1 MSKALL
7 YSVYCYNVVLMS
19 DKIPGTSS
27 VVQRKW
33 KSLQCSAQASGPGES
48 VKVRTSAV
56 SAEIK
61 QVKSRR
67 KTARMLMVVLFV
79 FAICYL
85 PISILNIMKRYLEA
99 FCFSATIVKKALKY
113 IFSIYAKKYK
123 YTSV

>member
-1 MSKALL
+1 MS
-7 YSVYCYNVVLMS
+7 
-19 DKIPGTSS
+19 KIPGTSS

-33 KSLQCSAQASGPGES
+33 KSLQCSAQAAGPGES

-61 QVKSRR
+61 QVKSRQ

-99 FCFSATIVKKALKY
+99 FRFCSKLKNKAIKY
-113 IFSIYAKKYK
+113 VFM
-123 YTSV
+123 V